1 MGGKSDHTIVVN
13 DEILLLKE
21 SNPKGQIYSPGRGGS
36 PPLNLK
42 PLFLWSEAR
51 WDPRTSWNT
60 TTGSWMVCLHPAPH
74 TYRHWRWERLLFAVW
89 SRCGWTKWRED
100 VQLEKPIN
108 QLPRPVCLDK
118 YHLLLN
124 SQRKISPVLGTCH
137 FSAYYAEAFV
147 SFRHPKSHEC
157 LRAMVIFVALNS
169 ILDNDRWFW
178 SFRLKHFLGAKSTYV
193 RE

>member
-1 MGGKSDHTIVVN
+1 MGGKSDHTIAVN
-13 DEILLLKE
+13 DEISFWKKATQKGKSTPWGE
-21 SNPKGQIYSPGRGGS
+21 GEAHSKPKTSSFSGRRPDGILGHHETLQLEAEWFVYTQ
-36 PPLNLK
+36 PPT
-42 PLFLWSEAR
+42 R
-51 WDPRTSWNT
+51 
-60 TTGSWMVCLHPAPH
+60 
-74 TYRHWRWERLLFAVW
+74 RHWRWERLLFAVW

-147 SFRHPKSHEC
+147 SFDIPNPMSVSEWWSYLLH
-157 LRAMVIFVALNS
+157 L
-169 ILDNDRWFW
+169 ILFW
-178 SFRLKHFLGAKSTYV
+178 QWQMILEL
-193 RE
+193 